1 MLAPSSPSRVLAVS
15 AAIAAGLL
23 FGADWLASHPG
34 PAARDPER
42 WRAEASSAYQAL
54 WTSLEARAREVRA
67 RLPEKPGDPA
77 ARQAAFEVLAASL
90 EGEETERASLLLVD
104 PDGEAWAWA
113 GNGLAHEPGP
123 SRIPASGRFHT
134 TGFAAAT
141 LAAVEPLGGERRPW
155 RVVAGRSLATDRLPF
170 FPPGGEAPEAFR
182 WSLLRPWAPP
192 PAMPA
197 SFVLSPAGLPAMVI
211 SPLPE
216 NVPAAPTPP
225 VWRRT
230 AWCLLALAAA
240 LSARTLLAGT
250 AMAVA
255 LGLAGGLS
263 VWLAAATAGALAL
276 ATAAVARWRRTEA
289 ARPRPWWVPWRWRSG
304 EGGVVLLSALTLS
317 FAAQAALSPRD
328 LGGQLF
334 GSASG
339 LALKI
344 LLTAAIAAGLAW
356 AAGPR
361 VEGASAAPRGPGIG
375 LAVVMIVLGAAAL
388 GQPWL
393 PLPFLLVGG
402 VLVTSWLGRQEHRA
416 GAGLLAA
423 LIGFSAL
430 AAGLVW
436 ETTYRL
442 RLREEVAA
450 ALPRMAP
457 PSSEQMAELEGS
469 VRGSLGSLDLEAVAL
484 SDPSSLDRRD
494 LAYAL
499 WQRSPLSRRNALS
512 ALVVEPFE
520 GAASFFSFGLPLD
533 EMRGV
538 EWDGPGWAYL
548 SLPVWDG
555 LRRSGEVS
563 LSAGGRPWGR
573 ARWWL
578 APRPGFL
585 LGERSMSQRVLLELL
600 EGTPGDPRSPVGL
613 PKGAEFA
620 LYPPTGRALLAP
632 WTDLPPV
639 PEVLERPTARAV
651 RVATPG
657 GAAWAFSRR
666 GEDGFEV
673 LYLPALGP
681 ISALERVGA
690 FAASVALFAALAAL
704 VLLAVALP
712 RRAVRDLAQRTL
724 RSYPRRLL
732 LFFAVLVMVPL
743 LLLNLVLLRTVEA
756 RLQRDQRE
764 RGEQALA
771 AAERAVST
779 MILSREPGFDLLTAL
794 DTEYLKGL
802 SRLVDHDVNV
812 YFATEILSSSTS
824 ELFTA
829 GLLPRRIP
837 GEVFARL
844 SFLGFGHAT
853 RLNRAVGTPYL
864 ELYTPVRPPGVGE
877 EASRMFLS
885 VPLLAQQEEAA
896 EVLSALER
904 RALVVSTALIGLL
917 FVLGG
922 RLAASFARPIQLL
935 VEGTRRIAAGAT
947 SVGVSPDEQELAA
960 LSAAIDDMAGRIAAG
975 REALMREK
983 AVAERM
989 VENVTAGVVSL
1000 DQQLSVL
1007 LRNRVATEL
1016 LGVGVGGS
1024 LATSLA
1030 AQPRLAPVL
1039 AFVEECLAAGG
1050 EAARQQSVK
1059 IGTAE
1064 VEREW
1069 TLVWVPLPG
1078 AGEPSAILVV
1088 EDVTEVFRGQRL
1100 AAWAEMARIIAHE
1113 IKNPLTPI
1121 RLTAEHMRLVWQRD
1135 REHFDEIFDR
1145 CVGNILT
1152 QVEELQL
1159 IASEFSTYSRIP
1171 RMEARRADLRPALER
1186 LIEAYRTAPPE
1197 GLRFG
1202 LSLPAKPVLARFDE
1216 RLLGRA
1222 LRNLLENAVRASA
1235 GGGTVEASLGVESGE
1250 AVLTVSDRGPG
1261 VEPEVL
1267 GRIFDPYFST
1277 HDTGT
1282 GLGLPIARRIVE
1294 EHGGSI
1300 VARRRVGGGLAVEI
1314 RMPLA

>member
-1 MLAPSSPSRVLAVS
+1 MLAPSSPPRALAAS
-15 AAIAAGLL
+15 AAAAALVV
-23 FGADWLASHPG
+23 FGVDWLASRPG

-42 WRAEASSAYQAL
+42 WRSEATVAYQTL
-54 WTSLEARAREVRA
+54 WSGLEARAREVRS
-67 RLPEKPGDPA
+67 RLPGKPGDPA
-77 ARQAAFEVLAASL
+77 ERQAAFGVLAASL
-90 EGEETERASLLLVD
+90 AGEETERASLLLVD

-123 SRIPASGRFHT
+123 GQIPASGRFHT
-134 TGFAAAT
+134 TGFAAVT
-141 LAAVEPLGGERRPW
+141 LAAVEPLGAERRPW

-170 FPPGGEAPEAFR
+170 APPGGEAPAAFR
-182 WSLLRPWAPP
+182 WSLLPPEVSAPAVP
-192 PAMPA
+192 T
-197 SFVLSPAGLPAMVI
+197 SFVIAPTGLPRMVI

-216 NVPAAPTPP
+216 QVPAAPSPP
-225 VWRRT
+225 AWRRA
-230 AWCLLALAAA
+230 AWGLLALAAA

-250 AMAVA
+250 AMVVA
-255 LGLAGGLS
+255 LGLAAGLPL
-263 VWLAAATAGALAL
+263 WLALAAAAALAV
-276 ATAAVARWRRTEA
+276 ATAAVARWRAQERHPA
-289 ARPRPWWVPWRWRSG
+289 SRWRWLRRG
-304 EGGVVLLSALTLS
+304 WGGGAVMIAVTASCALIQ
-317 FAAQAALSPRD
+317 AQVGPLD

-334 GSASG
+334 GSAPE
-339 LALKI
+339 LAIK
-344 LLTAAIAAGLAW
+344 LLIAALVTAGLAF
-356 AAGPR
+356 AAGRP
-361 VEGASAAPRGPGIG
+361 EPEAPPAWPGTGIG
-375 LAVVMIVLGAAAL
+375 TAMLMLLLGAMTL
-388 GQPWL
+388 GQPG
-393 PLPFLLVGG
+393 LPFAFLVVG
-402 VLVTSWLGRQEHRA
+402 VILGANWLGRQDRRA
-416 GAGLLAA
+416 GAGVTAA

-430 AAGLVW
+430 AAALSW

-442 RLREEVAA
+442 DLRAEVAA

-457 PSSEQMAELEGS
+457 PPPAQMDAFATA
-469 VRGSLGSLDLEAVAL
+469 VNQTLGGPDLEAVAL
-484 SDPSSLDRRD
+484 SSISGLDRRD

-512 ALVVEPFE
+512 ALIVEPFE
-520 GAASFFSFGLPLD
+520 GVPSLFSFGMPLD
-533 EMRGV
+533 EVRGV
-538 EWDGPGWAYL
+538 QWHGAAWAYL

-555 LRRSGEVS
+555 LRREGEVS

-585 LGERSMSQRVLLELL
+585 LGERPMSERVLLELL

-613 PKGAEFA
+613 PSGAEFA
-620 LYPPTGRALLAP
+620 LYPPSGRALLAP

-639 PEVLERPTARAV
+639 PPALEREQATTV
-651 RVATPG
+651 RVTTPAG
-657 GAAWAFSRR
+657 RAWAFSRR
-666 GEDGFEV
+666 AEDGYEV

-681 ISALERVGA
+681 IPALERVGA
-690 FAASVALFAALAAL
+690 FAASVVLFVALAAL

-712 RRAVRDLAQRTL
+712 RRAVRDLAQRAL

-732 LFFAVLVMVPL
+732 LFFAVLVLVPL

-794 DTEYLKGL
+794 DSEYLKSL

-864 ELYTPVRPPGVGE
+864 ELYTPVRPPGAGE
-877 EASRMFLS
+877 EEARLFLS

-896 EVLSALER
+896 EVLTALER

-917 FVLGG
+917 VVLGG

-947 SVGVSPDEQELAA
+947 SVGVTPDEQELAA

-975 REALMREK
+975 REALLREK
-983 AVAERM
+983 TVAERM
-989 VENVTAGVVSL
+989 VENVTAGIVSL
-1000 DQQLSVL
+1000 DRDLSVL
-1007 LRNRVATEL
+1007 LRNRVAAEL
-1016 LGVGVGGS
+1016 LGVGVGDS
-1024 LATSLA
+1024 LPVSLA
-1030 AQPRLAPVL
+1030 AQERLAPLL
-1039 AFVEECLAAGG
+1039 AFVEECLGAAG
-1050 EAARQQSVK
+1050 EATRQQAVK
-1059 IGTAE
+1059 IDAE
-1064 VEREW
+1064 GAEREW

-1078 AGEPSAILVV
+1078 PGEPSAILVV

-1145 CVGNILT
+1145 CAGNILT
-1152 QVEELQL
+1152 QVEELQQ

-1171 RMEARRADLRPALER
+1171 RMEALRADLRPALHR
-1186 LIEAYRTAPPE
+1186 LLDGYRTAPPD
-1197 GLRFG
+1197 GLRFA
-1202 LSLPAKPVLARFDE
+1202 LTLPAEPVMVRFDE

-1235 GGGTVEASLGVESGE
+1235 GGGTIEASLAAEEGE
-1250 AVLTVSDRGPG
+1250 AVLTIADRGPG
-1261 VEPEVL
+1261 VEPEIL

-1300 VARRRVGGGLAVEI
+1300 VARRREGGGLAVEI